1 MDSSNSPTSKPLFR
15 GVQMVWYILAV
26 LEVFLA
32 FRFMMKLLAAN
43 PEAGFSKFIYG
54 ATYIFATPF
63 LAVFPNSTA
72 KSSVFE
78 WTTLL
83 AMVVFWLIALAIRRL
98 LVIGKSVSTSEAGA
112 KLENME
118 KETPA

>member
-1 MDSSNSPTSKPLFR
+1 MDSSNSPTSRPLFR
-15 GVQMVWYILAV
+15 GVQMVWYVLAI
-26 LEVFLA
+26 LEVLLA

-43 PEAGFSKFIYG
+43 PEAGFSRFIYG
-54 ATYIFATPF
+54 VTYIFATPF
-63 LAVFPNSTA
+63 LTVFPNSTA
-72 KSSVFE
+72 KASIFE

-118 KETPA
+118 KEKPA